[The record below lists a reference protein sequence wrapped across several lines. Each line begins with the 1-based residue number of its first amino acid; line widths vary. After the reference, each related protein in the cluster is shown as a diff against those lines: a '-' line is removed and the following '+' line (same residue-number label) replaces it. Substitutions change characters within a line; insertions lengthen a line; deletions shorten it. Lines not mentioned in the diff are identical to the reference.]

1 VHTGSNLFTPL
12 QIRRS
17 RSTSSIIQNLS
28 EETKEVGN
36 LQQVKLRSATKR
48 VQEKDIQIPDQ
59 ELHNWKLQ
67 DEPDTLTKNPFEP
80 DNGAGPYYLG
90 EK

>member
-1 VHTGSNLFTPL
+1 M
-12 QIRRS
+12 
-17 RSTSSIIQNLS
+17 
-28 EETKEVGN
+28 
-36 LQQVKLRSATKR
+36 KLRSATKR